1 MKEAQ
6 QIGQRAHERDA
17 AKHDVKLGA
26 ARVVGIGLVWR
37 RDRDARDA
45 DHDRRHRDVLVSSRG
60 LSKHAL
66 AREHQH
72 EQARRKR
79 RLHDDEGHEFEREH
93 LQRPAKHREPGAKEP
108 APSTQQP
115 RGEREPQMRVR
126 GRLLGIHRLEGDAY
140 AVEDRGAN
148 RREQPKDEMDHDR
161 R

>member
-6 QIGQRAHERDA
+6 QIRQQADERDA
-17 AKHDVKLGA
+17 AKHDVQLRA
-26 ARVVGIGLVWR
+26 ARVFGVGLIWR
-37 RDRDARDA
+37 GDRDARDP
-45 DHDRRHRDVLVSSRG
+45 DDDRGHRDVLVSSRR

-72 EQARRKR
+72 EQARGER
-79 RLHDDEGHEFEREH
+79 RLHDDQRHELEREH

-108 APSTQQP
+108 APSAQQP
-115 RGEREPQMRVR
+115 RREREPQMGLR
-126 GRLLGIHRLEGDAY
+126 GRLLRVHRLEGDAY